1 MSDPQRHVVPADIAR
16 GLFED
21 AFHGGDKSNA
31 MTPTGS
37 KWITWLVGPIACFQ
51 CNGTRKNI
59 STPPGAGPFL
69 VDCPDC
75 DGLGYPPA
83 IDILSEVR
91 PRQDFEDGPC
101 HLCKADDGYICH
113 MDCRPIITF
122 HGVVKLGKPVPISG
136 CSWSKEHICTHGNLV
151 IYHAALERPYSEQ
164 ADTERIITDQIGPCS
179 PGQVAYL
186 IEVTS

>member
-1 MSDPQRHVVPADIAR
+1 VTQQHVVPTIIAR
-16 GLFED
+16 GMFED

-31 MTPTGS
+31 MKPTGS
-37 KWITWLVGPIACFQ
+37 KWITWLVGPIRCETCDGGGNAQ
-51 CNGTRKNI
+51 VYGRN
-59 STPPGAGPFL
+59 SPP
-69 VDCPDC
+69 CPDC
-75 DGLGYPPA
+75 DGLGYPPT
-83 IDILSEVR
+83 IDILSEDR

-164 ADTERIITDQIGPCS
+164 ADTERIITDAIGPCS
-179 PGQVAYL
+179 PGQVAYP